1 MFSLRSLLCIA
12 WAPYQDRGQ
21 MQTQQLYFPWLY
33 IAIVLGFWAWA
44 CMTNVYDV
52 WMNWWRLTL

>member
-1 MFSLRSLLCIA
+1 
-12 WAPYQDRGQ
+12 